1 MDRISELPNDVL
13 RKILY
18 FLSQKEATRTS
29 VLSKQWRYIWCTRP
43 NLDFTYT
50 PPSRE
55 DGYYYRVRGRNREN
69 KKKFLTIVDNTLQ
82 RYHDQDVCVEEFH
95 LSTSLGNL
103 DYESVPFLEKWSPVL
118 KNTGTKKFHLSIL
131 SEHCPGR
138 VELPPV
144 VFGSESLQLLHVER
158 FLLDEKSIE
167 RLVPLKHLKSLT
179 LQRVSIKDE
188 VILRKIISN
197 CPSIEILDV
206 HGILSFK
213 RLKVVNDLR
222 SLKKLKF
229 YFDLLGRKSDEELCS
244 IEIHHP
250 SLETINISNGVESS
264 LCHLSSCE
272 FPSLEN
278 LEFFYCDGLKGIR
291 VFIDAPNMV
300 YFEYSGNFVPSISI
314 ATFSKEWESCICISC
329 TPSNEVPLFFVQLK
343 EMLELLSQSKIYL
356 DVDRLPYS
364 NNYIIPENNIHING
378 RDGDKYVVV
387 ENLNILFLSYSFPS
401 SLNGFLSICRPRY
414 VGEFPYYDNEGDSWA
429 MEVTERLWKILTE
442 EKEARED
449 NKNLDQFKNNELWW
463 FRDLEEVKLEV
474 CHSNRDEWHA
484 TTLSELPNCDR
495 SEFDRTRFALK
506 WRET

>member
-55 DGYYYRVRGRNREN
+55 DEYYYRGRNKEN
-69 KKKFLTIVDNTLQ
+69 KIEFLTIVDNTLQ
-82 RYHDQDVCVEEFH
+82 RYHDQAVCVEEFH

-144 VFGSESLQLLHVER
+144 VFGSESLQRLHVER

-167 RLVPLKHLKSLT
+167 RLVTLKHLKSLT

-188 VILRKIISN
+188 
-197 CPSIEILDV
+197 
-206 HGILSFK
+206 
-213 RLKVVNDLR
+213 VVNDLR

-244 IEIHHP
+244 MEIHHP
-250 SLETINISNGVESS
+250 SLETINISNGNILLNKGADFFSLKDLRLAGVESS

-272 FPSLEN
+272 FPSLEK

-291 VFIDAPNMV
+291 VFIDAPNLV
-300 YFEYSGNFVPSISI
+300 DFEYSGNFVPSITI
-314 ATFSKEWESCICISC
+314 ATSSKEWESCICISC
-329 TPSNEVPLFFVQLK
+329 TPSNDAPLFFVKLK
-343 EMLELLSQSKIYL
+343 EMLELISQSKIYL
-356 DVDRLPYS
+356 DVDRLTYS

-401 SLNGFLSICRPRY
+401 SLNGFLRICRPTY
-414 VGEFPYYDNEGDSWA
+414 VGEFPYYDNEGDSWET
-429 MEVTERLWKILTE
+429 EVMERLWKILTE
-442 EKEARED
+442 ERESRED
-449 NKNLDQFKNNELWW
+449 NSNLDQFKNMSCGVFEI
-463 FRDLEEVKLEV
+463 
-474 CHSNRDEWHA
+474 
-484 TTLSELPNCDR
+484 
-495 SEFDRTRFALK
+495 
-506 WRET
+506 WRK